1 MLKLAWNLL
10 KYSKWNLDLFYYV
23 EVTFYSS
30 SEHTII
36 KINYWGG
43 TSYFVVL
50 KYLLI
55 DFLLVGRKNNSS
67 LYWENRA
74 TTQVCSQNQC
84 HQEGTNGLPVP
95 LGVMTWE
102 DTNIAHV
109 VTHLEVH
116 NLDLITRKQTDLN
129 GECSMKK
136 EKRGLLWI
144 CVWTMQSTYI
154 EF

>member
-1 MLKLAWNLL
+1 MLKLAWNFL
-10 KYSKWNLDLFYYV
+10 KCNKWNQDLFYYV

-36 KINYWGG
+36 KIHPWGG

-55 DFLLVGRKNNSS
+55 DFLLVARKNNGS
-67 LYWENRA
+67 LYWENQA
-74 TTQVCSQNQC
+74 TTWLYGQNQC
-84 HQEGTNGLPVP
+84 HQEGADELSVP
-95 LGVMTWE
+95 LCMITWE
-102 DTNIAHV
+102 DTNIVHV

-116 NLDLITRKQTDLN
+116 DLDLITRKQTDLN

-136 EKRGLLWI
+136 E
-144 CVWTMQSTYI
+144 
-154 EF
+154 